1 MKGKHKIE
9 VRSKRIVFTIEL
21 ERNITI
27 LRGDS
32 ATGKTTLVEML
43 SAYENYGRKSGITI
57 VCDKTCRVL
66 SGALWEAQLKDIQD
80 AIVFVDEGSTFVSS
94 LDFARAIQKT
104 DNYYVLV
111 TREDLSTLP
120 YSVNAIL
127 ELKKTTSRFKRTY
140 NKAYPIYDSL
150 SASNVELGSVEKLL
164 TEDAN
169 SGYQLFTKIGEK
181 YGVVCISAAGKDN
194 IKQKIFPMKSEKV
207 LVIADGAAFG
217 PQMNDIYRLMQEASA
232 KFSLYL
238 PESLEWLLLKADL
251 LGQPDILEILQ
262 HPADF
267 IESSEFFSWERFF
280 TNLLEQ
286 RTKNIPYMRY
296 DKAKLPEFYLQEEN
310 LEKIVAEMV

>member
-150 SASNVELGSVEKLL
+150 SASDVELGSVEKLL

-169 SGYQLFTKIGEK
+169 SGYQLFTKVGEK
-181 YGVVCISAAGKDN
+181 YGIVCIPAAGKDN

-217 PQMNDIYRLMQEASA
+217 PQMNDIYRLMQEDNA

-251 LGQPDILEILQ
+251 LGQPDIIEILQ

-286 RTKNIPYMRY
+286 RTKDISYKRY

-310 LEKIVAEMV
+310 LEKIIAEMG

>member
-150 SASNVELGSVEKLL
+150 PASDVELGSVEKLL

-181 YGVVCISAAGKDN
+181 YGIVCIPAAGKDN

-217 PQMNDIYRLMQEASA
+217 PQMNDIYRLMQEDSA

-238 PESLEWLLLKADL
+238 PESMEWLLLKADL

-286 RTKNIPYMRY
+286 RTKDIPYMRY

-310 LEKIVAEMV
+310 LEKIIAEMG

>member
-1 MKGKHKIE
+1 MPNGKIITGCNKSSFDILDGFRPIRIE
-9 VRSKRIVFTIEL
+9 VRSGRVVFTIEL

-43 SAYENYGRKSGITI
+43 QAYETYGRQSGVT
-57 VCDKTCRVL
+57 VSCDKPCRVL
-66 SGALWEAQLKDIQD
+66 SGVNWELQLNATHDS
-80 AIVFVDEGSTFVSS
+80 IVFVDEGSTFVSS
-94 LDFARAIQKT
+94 LDFARAIQHS

-140 NKAYPIYDSL
+140 NKAYPVYDSL
-150 SASNVELGSVEKLL
+150 TASNVQLEGVEKLL

-169 SGYQLFTKIGEK
+169 SGYQLFTKIGAK
-181 YGVVCISAAGKDN
+181 YGVACIPAAGKDN

-217 PQMNDIYRLMQEASA
+217 PQMNDIYAYDPDTEEEAGQCMDEVIQIA
-232 KFSLYL
+232 E
-238 PESLEWLLLKADL
+238 ESGA
-251 LGQPDILEILQ
+251 EIQ
-262 HPADF
+262 
-267 IESSEFFSWERFF
+267 
-280 TNLLEQ
+280 
-286 RTKNIPYMRY
+286 
-296 DKAKLPEFYLQEEN
+296 FY
-310 LEKIVAEMV
+310 

>member
-43 SAYENYGRKSGITI
+43 SAYENYGRKSGVTI

-80 AIVFVDEGSTFVSS
+80 TIVFVDEGSTFVSS

-150 SASNVELGSVEKLL
+150 SASNVQLGDVEKLL
-164 TEDAN
+164 TGDAN

-181 YGVVCISAAGKDN
+181 YGIACIPAAGKDN
-194 IKQKIFPMKSEKV
+194 IKQKILLLKSEKV
-207 LVIADGAAFG
+207 LIIADGAAFG
-217 PQMNDIYRLMQEASA
+217 PQMNDIYAYDPDTEEEAGQCVDEVIQIA
-232 KFSLYL
+232 E
-238 PESLEWLLLKADL
+238 ESGA
-251 LGQPDILEILQ
+251 EIQ
-262 HPADF
+262 
-267 IESSEFFSWERFF
+267 
-280 TNLLEQ
+280 
-286 RTKNIPYMRY
+286 
-296 DKAKLPEFYLQEEN
+296 FY
-310 LEKIVAEMV
+310 

>member
-1 MKGKHKIE
+1 MKGKHTIK
-9 VRSKRIVFTIEL
+9 VRSKRVVFTVEL

-32 ATGKTTLVEML
+32 ATGKTTLVAML
-43 SAYENYGRKSGITI
+43 GAYETYGRKSGIT
-57 VCDKTCRVL
+57 VECDKTCRVL
-66 SGALWEAQLKDIQD
+66 SGALWEVQLKEIRD
-80 AIVFVDEGSTFVSS
+80 AIVFVDEGSAFVSS
-94 LDFARAIQKT
+94 LDFARAIQHS

-111 TREDLSTLP
+111 TREDLSALP

-127 ELKKTTSRFKRTY
+127 ELKKTTSKFKRTY
-140 NKAYPIYDSL
+140 NRAYPIYDSL
-150 SASNVELGSVEKLL
+150 SAGNVQLESVEKLL

-169 SGYQLFTKIGEK
+169 SGYQLFAKIGEG
-181 YGVVCISAAGKDN
+181 YGIPCISAAGQDN
-194 IKQKIFPMKSEKV
+194 IKQKILPMRSEKV

-217 PQMNDIYRLMQEASA
+217 PQMNDIYRLMQEDST
-232 KFSLYL
+232 KFRLYL

-251 LGQPDILEILQ
+251 IGKPEILEILK

-286 RTKNIPYMRY
+286 QTKNIPYMRY

-310 LEKIVAEMV
+310 LEKITAEMG

>member
-43 SAYENYGRKSGITI
+43 SAYENYGRKSGVTI

-80 AIVFVDEGSTFVSS
+80 TIVFVDEGSTFVSS

-120 YSVNAIL
+120 YGVNAIL

-150 SASNVELGSVEKLL
+150 SASNVQLGDVEKLL
-164 TEDAN
+164 TEEAN
-169 SGYQLFTKIGEK
+169 SGYQLFTKVGEK
-181 YGVVCISAAGKDN
+181 YGIVCISAAGKDN
-194 IKQKIFPMKSEKV
+194 IKQKIFPLKSEKI

-251 LGQPDILEILQ
+251 IGQSDILEILE

-280 TNLLEQ
+280 TNLLGQ
-286 RTKNIPYMRY
+286 RTKDIPYMRY

-310 LEKIVAEMV
+310 LKKIIAEMK

>member
-150 SASNVELGSVEKLL
+150 SASDVELGSVEKLL

-169 SGYQLFTKIGEK
+169 SGYQLFTKVGEK
-181 YGVVCISAAGKDN
+181 YGIVCIPAAGKNN

-207 LVIADGAAFG
+207 LIIADGAAFG
-217 PQMNDIYRLMQEASA
+217 PQMNDIYRLMQEKSA

-251 LGQPDILEILQ
+251 IGQPEILEILE

-280 TNLLEQ
+280 TNLLER

-310 LEKIVAEMV
+310 LEKIIAGME

>member
-150 SASNVELGSVEKLL
+150 SASDVELGSVEKLL

>member
-150 SASNVELGSVEKLL
+150 PASDVELGSVEKLL

-217 PQMNDIYRLMQEASA
+217 PQMNDIYRLMQEDSA

-238 PESLEWLLLKADL
+238 PESMEWLLLKADL
-251 LGQPDILEILQ
+251 LGQTDILEILE

-280 TNLLEQ
+280 TNLLER

-310 LEKIVAEMV
+310 LEKVIAEMG

>member
-150 SASNVELGSVEKLL
+150 SASDVELGSVEKLL

-181 YGVVCISAAGKDN
+181 YGIVCISAAGKDN

-217 PQMNDIYRLMQEASA
+217 PQMNDIYRLMQEDST

-251 LGQPDILEILQ
+251 LGQPDILEILE

-267 IESSEFFSWERFF
+267 IESGEFFSWERFF

-286 RTKNIPYMRY
+286 RTKDISYMRY

-310 LEKIVAEMV
+310 LEKIIAEME

>member
-43 SAYENYGRKSGITI
+43 SAYENYGRKSGVTI

-66 SGALWEAQLKDIQD
+66 SGALWESQLKDIQD
-80 AIVFVDEGSTFVSS
+80 TIVFVDEGSTFVSS

-111 TREDLSTLP
+111 TRENLSTLP

-150 SASNVELGSVEKLL
+150 AASNVQ
-164 TEDAN
+164 A
-169 SGYQLFTKIGEK
+169 
-181 YGVVCISAAGKDN
+181 
-194 IKQKIFPMKSEKV
+194 
-207 LVIADGAAFG
+207 
-217 PQMNDIYRLMQEASA
+217 
-232 KFSLYL
+232 
-238 PESLEWLLLKADL
+238 
-251 LGQPDILEILQ
+251 
-262 HPADF
+262 
-267 IESSEFFSWERFF
+267 
-280 TNLLEQ
+280 
-286 RTKNIPYMRY
+286 
-296 DKAKLPEFYLQEEN
+296 
-310 LEKIVAEMV
+310 